1 MTLIL
6 KRDVPQ
12 VVQEA
17 PRVEICAWR
26 LDTLDVAP
34 NKLEHVDDVTASRQS
49 NLNVLGWVG
58 ALVHQFIE
66 SHMAF
71 LVMVSCELYLD
82 WQALSSGG
90 RGDTLTERREI
101 LGSESG
107 HFQIG

>member
-6 KRDVPQ
+6 KIDVPQ

-34 NKLEHVDDVTASRQS
+34 NELEHVDHPASRQS

-90 RGDTLTERREI
+90 RGDALTERRKI